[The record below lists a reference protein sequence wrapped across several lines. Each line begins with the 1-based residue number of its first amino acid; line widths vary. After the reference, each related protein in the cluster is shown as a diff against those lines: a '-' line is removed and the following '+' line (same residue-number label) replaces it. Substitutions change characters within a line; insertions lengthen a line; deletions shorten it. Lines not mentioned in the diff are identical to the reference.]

1 MNDEQRLA
9 VVKEHIGEFPDF
21 PKKGIVFKDIFTAL
35 TNGHVC
41 TCLKEL
47 IVNHVRSKC
56 PDVEV
61 IVGLESRGFLF
72 SFTIAAELGIGCV
85 PVRKK
90 GKLPGEC
97 VSVEYVLEYGKDVFE
112 MQKDS
117 IKKGQKVLIIDD
129 LLATGGSMEAAVRLV
144 RKLGGEVQE
153 ALVLIELPFLNG
165 RKRLDCNVHSF
176 IQY

>member
-1 MNDEQRLA
+1 MCLLLYSLIRTNASL
-9 VVKEHIGEFPDF
+9 FPRYSSR
-21 PKKGIVFKDIFTAL
+21 DIFTAL

-97 VSVEYVLEYGKDVFE
+97 VSVEYDLEYGKV
-112 MQKDS
+112 S
-117 IKKGQKVLIIDD
+117 A
-129 LLATGGSMEAAVRLV
+129 LL
-144 RKLGGEVQE
+144 KLNCELMCQHFSRVTIVQ
-153 ALVLIELPFLNG
+153 AL
-165 RKRLDCNVHSF
+165 CNH
-176 IQY
+176 